1 MSAHD
6 EARDILDRLIQ
17 IPDLDPGI
25 TATFRQARAAID
37 LIHAEWQMYSAQ
49 HALIVGSI
57 NTNTIDGMYQLI
69 TPPTNQLMSFGMDT
83 NDDAFRG
90 PMFRMMG
97 EDFPGVH
104 ELQRTIEMVNDASRE
119 DPDLVNDVT
128 ILTIVYLR
136 AMFLVLLKL
145 ASFNFY
151 CAHGPEL
158 TNYFAHGHHDCPI
171 TNDAMNL
178 QNSCMLPCTHVFSK
192 TGMAGWARTC
202 IKAGKPISCPTC
214 RYRTT
219 FGYIDCND
227 PQYAK
232 IRHYTPTQEQL
243 SSAGPAPA
251 GGGYKRKTMSKNKK
265 HKMRKSR
272 KARKSRKSRKS
283 SRKH

>member
-6 EARDILDRLIQ
+6 EAIDILDRLIQ
-17 IPDLDPGI
+17 IPELDPGI
-25 TATFRQARAAID
+25 MANCRQARAAID
-37 LIHAEWQMYSAQ
+37 LIHAEWQMYHAQ
-49 HALIVGSI
+49 HPHIVGSI
-57 NTNTIDGMYQLI
+57 DTNTIAGMYQVI
-69 TPPTNQLMSFGMDT
+69 TPAANQLMSFGLNT

-90 PMFRMMG
+90 PMFRMMA
-97 EDFPGVH
+97 EDFPGVN
-104 ELQRTIEMVNDASRE
+104 ELQKTMELVQDASRE
-119 DPDLVNDVT
+119 DPELVNDVT

-151 CAHGPEL
+151 CAHGPDL
-158 TNYFAHGHHDCPI
+158 TNYFTQPGPHDCLI
-171 TNDAMNL
+171 TNVAMNL
-178 QNSCMLPCTHVFSK
+178 QNSCMLPCNHVFSK

-202 IKAGKPISCPTC
+202 IKTGNPVSCPNC

-219 FGYIDCND
+219 FGYIDCHD

-232 IRHYTPTQEQL
+232 IRNYKPTAEEWN
-243 SSAGPAPA
+243 SAHSA

-265 HKMRKSR
+265 HKVR